1 MERVTTRNENYFG
14 RYLAQFLASVA
25 GFSGEGKTDF
35 EAIVRALV
43 RAQEEGHSCLLL
55 TAEQQ
60 EKLQGLSIE
69 KICSAGERETPL
81 VLVENRLYLQRYHAY
96 EKRLAVQLKQL
107 AARPCEQG
115 CDTADFLDQ
124 LFREAGKGDLQRRA
138 AELAQKSHLTIISGG
153 PGTGKTTTVVK
164 VLAALL
170 HKYGAT
176 LQIALAAPTGK
187 AAMRLSESV
196 EKSIARF
203 ESQSR
208 GGELLETIPKSAST
222 LHRLLGVQQN
232 SPQFVHNRENPLPYD
247 VVVVDEASMVD
258 LALMSKLVDA
268 VKPGVHLILLGDKD
282 QLASV
287 ESGSVLV
294 DVVAALPGN
303 AIELKKSYR
312 FDSNIKKLAAAVN
325 GGEYKKAWDVLTD
338 SEHSNINL
346 LPEGVDYIVERYSVY
361 MERVRQFEQAGVYDD
376 ENIRELFN
384 QFHSFQVLC
393 VTNYGRNGIYNVNS
407 IIERRLKNCGFPDCR
422 TGQWYSGRPVMIT
435 SNEYNLGLYNG
446 DVGICLLAGNTGGTK
461 ELKVWFERGDSFV
474 ALSPGRLPA
483 RQTVFAMTIHKSQ
496 GSEFADVL
504 VMLPEDENQILCREL
519 LYTGITR
526 AKENVV
532 ITGSRDIWYHAVQQ
546 KVSRNSG
553 LKAFLLQPLS

>member
-1 MERVTTRNENYFG
+1 
-14 RYLAQFLASVA
+14 
-25 GFSGEGKTDF
+25 
-35 EAIVRALV
+35 
-43 RAQEEGHSCLLL
+43 
-55 TAEQQ
+55 
-60 EKLQGLSIE
+60 
-69 KICSAGERETPL
+69 
-81 VLVENRLYLQRYHAY
+81 
-96 EKRLAVQLKQL
+96 
-107 AARPCEQG
+107 
-115 CDTADFLDQ
+115 
-124 LFREAGKGDLQRRA
+124 
-138 AELAQKSHLTIISGG
+138 
-153 PGTGKTTTVVK
+153 
-164 VLAALL
+164 
-170 HKYGAT
+170 
-176 LQIALAAPTGK
+176 
-187 AAMRLSESV
+187 
-196 EKSIARF
+196 
-203 ESQSR
+203 
-208 GGELLETIPKSAST
+208 
-222 LHRLLGVQQN
+222 
-232 SPQFVHNRENPLPYD
+232 YD

-346 LPEGVDYIVERYSVY
+346 LPEGVDYIVERYSAY

-393 VTNYGRNGIYNVNS
+393 VTNYGRNGIYNVSS